1 MATARD
7 VRVLV
12 VHRDALVAEALNR
25 ALSAERGVRAVG
37 AISEPT
43 KAIEAAAARPPE
55 VALVDL
61 ALPGDVATE
70 AVRRIADVAPHT
82 AVVALSNG
90 DDLAIARAV
99 EAGATGHVSS
109 SASLHTLAESV
120 RRAARGD
127 TLVGDEERRELLRR
141 LRHRRA
147 EQATGEQRARR
158 LTPREVEILQLMA
171 DGVRRDELVGTLRLS
186 PATLRT
192 HVQNII
198 MKLGVHSKTEALAFA
213 IRHGR
218 VAARP

>member
-1 MATARD
+1 MAEPRE

-12 VHRDALVAEALNR
+12 VHRDALVAEALKR
-25 ALSAERGVRAVG
+25 ALSGERGLRAIG
-37 AISEPT
+37 ALAEPT
-43 KAIEAAAARPPE
+43 TAVAVAAERPPE
-55 VALVDL
+55 VAVVDL
-61 ALPGDVATE
+61 SLPGDAAIET
-70 AVRRIADVAPHT
+70 VRRIGDVAPNT

-90 DDLAIARAV
+90 DELSVARAV
-99 EAGATGHVSS
+99 EAGASGHVSS
-109 SASLHTLAESV
+109 AATVRALAESV

-127 TLVGDEERRELLRR
+127 TLVGPDERRELLRR

-147 EQATGEQRARR
+147 QEASAEQRARR

-171 DGVRRDELVGTLRLS
+171 DGVRRDDLVIFLGMS

-198 MKLGVHSKTEALAFA
+198 TKLGVHSKTEALAFA

-218 VAARP
+218 VSAGR

>member
-1 MATARD
+1 MAGARE

-12 VHRDALVAEALNR
+12 VHRDGLIAEALKR
-25 ALSAERGVRAVG
+25 ALSAERGLRAVG
-37 AISEPT
+37 ALSEPT
-43 KAIEAAAARPPE
+43 QAIEAAADRPPE

-61 ALPGDVATE
+61 ALPGDSAIE
-70 AVRRIADVAPHT
+70 AVRRIGDVAPHT
-82 AVVALSNG
+82 AILALSNS

-99 EAGATGHVSS
+99 EAGAAGHVSS
-109 SASLHTLAESV
+109 SASLRVLAESV

-127 TLVGDEERRELLRR
+127 TLVAEAERRELLRR

-147 EQATGEQRARR
+147 QQASAVQRTHR
-158 LTPREVEILQLMA
+158 LTPREVEILQSLA
-171 DGVRRDELVGTLRLS
+171 DGVRRNELAATLGMS

-198 MKLGVHSKTEALAFA
+198 TKLGVHSKTEALAFA

-218 VAARP
+218 VSART

>member
-1 MATARD
+1 MAAARE

-12 VHRDALVAEALNR
+12 VHRDALVAEALDR
-25 ALSAERGVRAVG
+25 ALSAERGMRAVG
-37 AISEPT
+37 AVSEPT

-55 VALVDL
+55 VAVVDL
-61 ALPGDVATE
+61 GLPGDVAIE
-70 AVRRIADVAPHT
+70 AVRRIADVAPRT

-99 EAGATGHVSS
+99 EAGAAGHVPC
-109 SASLHTLAESV
+109 SASLRTLAESV

-127 TLVGDEERRELLRR
+127 TLVGDRERRELLRR

-147 EQATGEQRARR
+147 EQATAEQRARR

-171 DGVRRDELVGTLRLS
+171 DGVRRNELVGVLGMS

-218 VAARP
+218 VAARR